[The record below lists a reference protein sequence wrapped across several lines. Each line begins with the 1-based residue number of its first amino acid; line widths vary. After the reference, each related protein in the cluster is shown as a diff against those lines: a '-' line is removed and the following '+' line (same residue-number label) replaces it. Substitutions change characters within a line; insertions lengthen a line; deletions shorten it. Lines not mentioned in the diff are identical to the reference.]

1 MKNKNIVGAYE
12 GRKIDNERFLT
23 ALRTLCYIA
32 RFDEFN
38 LKNGADLLTT
48 APRVAEWE
56 RRIKFSGSF
65 CPLSPSYR

>member
-38 LKNGADLLTT
+38 LKKRGGSIDNRPACCRMGAKNKIFRLIL
-48 APRVAEWE
+48 PP
-56 RRIKFSGSF
+56 FSV
-65 CPLSPSYR
+65 L